1 MDYQKQDEKED
12 QLFVDDP
19 PEPLPKGLK
28 GAVWIKKKKPAEHE
42 PQEEEGMFLSP
53 SETVEEKEETLSGE
67 DSMFISEDELKKQH
81 EALLKHV
88 EEIEVARKSLPRKVD
103 LKRVL
108 LFIYVCA
115 NLGFL
120 YVSLNSKAIGYI
132 ALYMI
137 PLTVLLID
145 YSMMLGRMNRTIRGE
160 P

>member
-1 MDYQKQDEKED
+1 LEYQKQDEAD
-12 QLFVDDP
+12 QLFT
-19 PEPLPKGLK
+19 EE
-28 GAVWIKKKKPAEHE
+28 AEE
-42 PQEEEGMFLSP
+42 TEEEALDDSFMFLSD
-53 SETVEEKEETLSGE
+53 E
-67 DSMFISEDELKKQH
+67 ELKK
-81 EALLKHV
+81 ENAELLKSI

-108 LFIYVCA
+108 IFIYVCL